1 MRKKIY
7 FIIPGMIIAF
17 IFLSAFMGYSPE
29 HSNGAPA
36 GYTGSPGDGH
46 NCTSC
51 HGGTATTVSGL
62 ITSDIPAQGY
72 TANTTYSITATV
84 TGSGGK
90 GFEVSPQDAPGNLL
104 GTLAAGSGSKL
115 VGSGKYVT
123 HNAPVGGSTATWVF
137 SWTAPASGTGTVT
150 FYGAFAITENTTRLS
165 TLVVNE
171 AAPLSATATATPGTI
186 CTGQTSQLNV
196 LPTGGSGSYTY
207 AWTSLPAG
215 FTSTL
220 QDPIVSPT
228 QFTQYIA
235 FVSDGSSSVSDTAQV
250 DITPAPVVT
259 AGGDTIYCV
268 NITQVPLNG
277 TATGYQTVTWSTS
290 GDGTFSNTSTL
301 VSIYYPGAGDKSS
314 GLVAL
319 TLTASPLSP
328 CSNDVSDS
336 RNIYFV
342 PCNGIR
348 DQDSG
353 LTFTLW
359 PNPNQGIFTISGIP
373 AKNETAI
380 LMILDLQGN
389 TLRKENLLFTVN
401 QTDYRVDLSSLPK
414 GVYFLRILSDSGS
427 KTEKLILQ

>member
-1 MRKKIY
+1 M
-7 FIIPGMIIAF
+7 
-17 IFLSAFMGYSPE
+17 
-29 HSNGAPA
+29 
-36 GYTGSPGDGH
+36 
-46 NCTSC
+46 
-51 HGGTATTVSGL
+51 
-62 ITSDIPAQGY
+62 
-72 TANTTYSITATV
+72 
-84 TGSGGK
+84 
-90 GFEVSPQDAPGNLL
+90 
-104 GTLAAGSGSKL
+104 
-115 VGSGKYVT
+115 
-123 HNAPVGGSTATWVF
+123 
-137 SWTAPASGTGTVT
+137 
-150 FYGAFAITENTTRLS
+150 
-165 TLVVNE
+165 
-171 AAPLSATATATPGTI
+171 
-186 CTGQTSQLNV
+186 
-196 LPTGGSGSYTY
+196 
-207 AWTSLPAG
+207 
-215 FTSTL
+215 

-359 PNPNQGIFTISGIP
+359 PNPKQGIFTISGIP

-389 TLRKENLLFTVN
+389 TLRKENLLFTGN
-401 QTDYRVDLSSLPK
+401 KTDYRVDLSSLPK
-414 GVYFLRILSDSGS
+414 GVYFLRILSGSGS
-427 KTEKLILQ
+427 RTEKLILQ